1 MSSSTP
7 ALPSIVLHPSSRSGR
22 KGDPF
27 TIDDLAH
34 ALRGMPRDAAFW
46 VGTADGLRPVV
57 GIAPTYVRQGT
68 DGHEASTA
76 GAYGLVLSLGGVSPP
91 PRSTTE
97 DRYRAVL
104 QAIAR
109 GRTDASHGLAGTKA
123 QAMAREAL
131 IEMGDDW
138 TKRGAPI
145 SD

>member
-1 MSSSTP
+1 MLTSTP
-7 ALPSIVLHPSSRSGR
+7 VQLPIVPHPSSRLGR
-22 KGDPF
+22 RDEPF

-34 ALRGMPRDAAFW
+34 APRGMPRDAAFW
-46 VGTADGLRPVV
+46 VGTPNGLRPVV

-68 DGHEASTA
+68 NGHEASTA

-91 PRSTTE
+91 PRSAVE

-104 QAIAR
+104 QAIAH
-109 GRTDASHGLAGTKA
+109 GRTDASRGLAGTKA

-138 TKRGAPI
+138 TKREA
-145 SD
+145 S